1 MEAKLTKLERP
12 KPSFIDQLTAAVEAG
27 EEYALRYSLDERELD
42 ALSLVQIK
50 LEELAEQ
57 FEEKVA

>member
-1 MEAKLTKLERP
+1 VEAKPTKLERP

-27 EEYALRYSLDERELD
+27 EEYVIHYSLDERELD

-50 LEELAEQ
+50 LEELGEA
-57 FEEKVA
+57 FEEKV

>member
-1 MEAKLTKLERP
+1 VEAKLTKLERP